1 MNKDEKCLQ
10 IPPRTLKQTHAA
22 YAGQP
27 AETVDFFRGRT
38 SVEAD
43 VICLSHLRWDFVY
56 QRPQHLLSRC
66 ARARRVF
73 FFEEPIYIKG
83 QMAQVDITTR
93 GDNLYVVQPL
103 LPKGISEV
111 EAECSERAII
121 NELIAQRQIKD
132 YLLWYYTPMA

>member
-1 MNKDEKCLQ
+1 MNKGEKCLQ
-10 IPPRTLKQTHAA
+10 IPPRSLKAPHRA
-22 YAGQP
+22 YAEPLVKRFESFKGR
-27 AETVDFFRGRT
+27 AHSET
-38 SVEAD
+38 E

-66 ARARRVF
+66 ARERRVF
-73 FFEEPIYIKG
+73 FFEEPIYIKD

-111 EAECSERAII
+111 EAECSQRAII
-121 NELIAQRQIKD
+121 NE
-132 YLLWYYTPMA
+132 